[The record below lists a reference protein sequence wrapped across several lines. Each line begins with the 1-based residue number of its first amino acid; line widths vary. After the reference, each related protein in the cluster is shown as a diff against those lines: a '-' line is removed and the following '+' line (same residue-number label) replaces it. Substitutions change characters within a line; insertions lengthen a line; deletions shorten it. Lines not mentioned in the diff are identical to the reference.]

1 MSDSPWPTPAKELAG
16 YLRSYIQQ
24 MGLGSEDPG
33 VVIDRYHTPD
43 IEWYNDGTRLD
54 RDRLVAH
61 ARPARKNA
69 IALDVEVHDAL
80 VAGDRVAARYT
91 LHSTMRKGRRLSNE
105 MYLFGELA
113 PDGRLRRVHSTSR
126 DIPDQAG
133 QGWSTDAT
141 QGQSTEATKG

>member
-1 MSDSPWPTPAKELAG
+1 MSENHRPTPAQELAG
-16 YLRSYIQQ
+16 YLRSYIQE
-24 MGLGSEDPG
+24 MGLGNEDPG

-43 IEWYNDGTRLD
+43 IEWHNDGIRLD
-54 RDRLVAH
+54 RDRLIAH

-105 MYLFGELA
+105 IYLFGKLA
-113 PDGRLRRVHSTSR
+113 PDGRLRRIYSTTR
-126 DIPDQAG
+126 DMADRASDG
-133 QGWSTDAT
+133 T
-141 QGQSTEATKG
+141 QK